1 MIKDKEYESVGK
13 NIFPI
18 EYLSDEEKKELGI
31 LEKSCCK
38 SKGRGCS
45 GCSGC
50 SKGQG
55 SSSCGGCKGCSAK
68 DKEESSC
75 GGCKG
80 CGCSK

>member
-45 GCSGC
+45 GCS
-50 SKGQG
+50 KGQG

>member
-1 MIKDKEYESVGK
+1 MIKDKEYESLGE

-18 EYLSDEEKKELGI
+18 EYLSNEEKEELGV
-31 LEKSCCK
+31 LEKRCCK
-38 SKGRGCS
+38 SGGGGCK
-45 GCSGC
+45 GC

-55 SSSCGGCKGCSAK
+55 LSGCKESCNSSRLSTN
-68 DKEESSC
+68 KEKEKC